1 MLYVPE
7 EHVTEVITGHTFQTS
22 SGRGAVRLADVVVP
36 EPGLP
41 GAYRA
46 RAALEDLILGRFVRI
61 KLRVFDRRAIRI
73 ADVWRHID
81 GVYESVNAII
91 RVSHN

>member
-22 SGRGAVRLADVVVP
+22 TDRGVVRLADVVVP

-41 GAYRA
+41 GANRA
-46 RAALEDLILGRFVRI
+46 RAALENLILGRFVRI
-61 KLRVFDRRAIRI
+61 KVRIFDRRAIRT
-73 ADVWRHID
+73 ADVWRSV
-81 GVYESVNAII
+81 GGEYEYVNA
-91 RVSHN
+91 VVHHNLN